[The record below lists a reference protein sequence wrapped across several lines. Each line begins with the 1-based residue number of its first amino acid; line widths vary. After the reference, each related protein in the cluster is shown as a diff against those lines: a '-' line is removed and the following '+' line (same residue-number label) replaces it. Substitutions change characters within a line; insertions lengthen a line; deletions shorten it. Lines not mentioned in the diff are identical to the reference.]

1 MYQIKR
7 GATTTWERW
16 DAIRED
22 GTVNETKMSSDNM
35 VSFNH
40 YSFGSVGKFYYK
52 YILGISPLEPGY
64 GKVRI
69 APHIDGRIGSFD
81 GSYLSKHGKISVGYD
96 AKAKKISISTPVDA
110 EIILNGKTTSFP
122 KGKYE
127 FES

>member
-52 YILGISPLEPGY
+52 YILGISPLEPGF

-69 APHIDGRIGSFD
+69 APHIDERIGSFE
-81 GSYLSKHGKISVGYD
+81 GSYISRHGKIAVGYD
-96 AKAKKISISTPVDA
+96 AKAKKISMSAPVDA
-110 EIILNGKTTSFP
+110 EIILNGKTTSVP
-122 KGKYE
+122 KGKCE
-127 FES
+127 FEL